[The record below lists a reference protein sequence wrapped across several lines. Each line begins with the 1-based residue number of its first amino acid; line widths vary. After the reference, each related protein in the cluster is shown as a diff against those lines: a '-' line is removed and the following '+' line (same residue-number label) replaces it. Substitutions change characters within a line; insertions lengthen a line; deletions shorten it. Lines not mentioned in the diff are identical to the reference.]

1 MKMNKIRNTPS
12 EMSSTHCVI
21 YKQFYSDSCQEI
33 ENADEYSYVY
43 LSVPRGKRKFFSP
56 YLINRKEVIK
66 LTTSY
71 DIAPLSWS
79 CFMLV
84 FIHLFWT
91 FIFYAK
97 LIRFFKVGDTLEKA
111 LNLSFL
117 TLKLIYIKNMLR
129 KIWKSFLNFL
139 HI

>member
-1 MKMNKIRNTPS
+1 MKNAPS
-12 EMSSTHCVI
+12 DISSTYCVI
-21 YKQFYSDSCQEI
+21 YKQFYSESCQEI

-43 LSVPRGKRKFFSP
+43 LSICAKRKKEVFFP

-84 FIHLFWT
+84 FIHLF
-91 FIFYAK
+91 
-97 LIRFFKVGDTLEKA
+97 
-111 LNLSFL
+111 
-117 TLKLIYIKNMLR
+117 
-129 KIWKSFLNFL
+129 
-139 HI
+139 